1 MNVVELTPKQ
11 VEYIRNAHHRWNFAV
26 GAVRSGKSHLAVQYL
41 IPMRLRER
49 HGKRGLNLIL
59 GASKENIER
68 NVLSP
73 MRDIWG
79 SALVSDIN
87 SRNWATIFG
96 EKVYCIGAE
105 NIRQVSKL
113 RGSEIKYCYCDEI
126 CDINKEVFEMLKSRL
141 SLAYSCCD
149 AAANP
154 SYPTHFVKEFIDSA
168 EKGVD
173 IYCQEYTIYDN
184 PFLPKEYVESL
195 EAEYS
200 GTVYFL
206 RYILGKWARAEGLIF
221 PMYSD
226 AIGSVERKKDR
237 DGNLIPPESYAMSID
252 YGTQNAFA
260 ALLWEKHGDT
270 WYATKG
276 YYYSGRD
283 KGQTK
288 TDEEYGQDLE
298 NELLSEVLEEMKDT
312 SNAAY
317 YGVGYMAKTPKI
329 SVIIDP
335 SAASFIAL
343 LRKKW
348 WCKVISADNDVV
360 NGIRETASAMKKGL
374 IKIDP
379 SIKEWKRE
387 AEGYVWD
394 DKAKEEKP
402 VKENDH
408 YMDSTR
414 YMVKTMRVVKPK
426 TKYKSLWN

>member
-1 MNVVELTPKQ
+1 MNVVELTRKQ
-11 VEYIRNAHHRWNFAV
+11 AEYVRNAHHRWNFAV

-79 SALVSDIN
+79 SSLISDIN

-141 SLAYSCCD
+141 SLSYSCCD

-195 EAEYS
+195 EAEYA

-226 AIGSVERKKDR
+226 ALGVYTGGSK
-237 DGNLIPPESYAMSID
+237 PESYAVSID

-260 ALLWEKHGDT
+260 ALLWEKHGGV

-276 YYYSGRD
+276 YYYSGRETG
-283 KGQTK
+283 KQK

-298 NELLSEVLEEMKDT
+298 NELLSEVLEKMQNKKSEP
-312 SNAAY
+312 ALY
-317 YGVGYMAKTPKI
+317 YGVGYAAATPKI
-329 SVIIDP
+329 PVIIDP

-343 LRKKW
+343 LKKKW
-348 WCKVISADNDVV
+348 WCKVLPADNDVS

-374 IKIDP
+374 IKINP

-394 DKAKEEKP
+394 DKAVEERP
-402 VKENDH
+402 IKENDH

-414 YMVKTMRVVKPK
+414 YMVKTMHIVKPK
-426 TKYKSLWN
+426 TKYRSLWN